1 MYLMCP
7 ETSTPHIFMT
17 WHLVWLWKLFVYTW
31 LPHLL
36 LCKRNTNLTLWF
48 HSPLDLTIYYTLH
61 NHWKKCFALEY
72 FFSLVFHHKG
82 ITFYMPWKKRQK
94 NIWHEPNIQWII
106 EIGLIYNRHLP
117 YMESMQQIIP
127 LSKQF
132 GLIEA
137 ISGALTNIFSVI
149 LLDRMRQIQ

>member
-1 MYLMCP
+1 MAIWVQALNEIYFMPSFLGVPLSSMYILGDDIFVAIVRDDMYLP
-7 ETSTPHIFMT
+7 
-17 WHLVWLWKLFVYTW
+17 
-31 LPHLL
+31 
-36 LCKRNTNLTLWF
+36 
-48 HSPLDLTIYYTLH
+48 SPFQPNECTLH